1 MAVDSG
7 AHIVYFSNTQASKI
21 VNPVTHTVS
30 LIDIP
35 PKGAASMVIDPGNQA
50 VTTVPVGK
58 MPSHLAVDADVYTVY
73 VANRLDNTVTA
84 IDTRTGAQTEIP
96 AGGGAHAAAV
106 DPVTHAALTA
116 NTKAGTTTSIIERR
130 RR

>member
-35 PKGAASMVIDPGNQA
+35 PEGAASMVIDPGNQA

-58 MPSHLAVDADVYTVY
+58 MPSHLAVDADVYTAY

-84 IDTRTGAQTEIP
+84 IDTKNRCP
-96 AGGGAHAAAV
+96 DSDAGGGAHAAAV
-106 DPVTHAALTA
+106 DAVTHAVLTA
-116 NTKAGTTTSIIERR
+116 NTRAGTTSIIERR